1 SIGSS
6 AVKMLRVL
14 SFRSENAAD
23 VVKKYFNIQKD
34 GSFESKVGYFVF
46 KKLSF

>member
-1 SIGSS
+1 Y
-6 AVKMLRVL
+6 LQ
-14 SFRSENAAD
+14 ENAAD

>member
-1 SIGSS
+1 TS
-6 AVKMLRVL
+6 VFL
-14 SFRSENAAD
+14 
-23 VVKKYFNIQKD
+23 YFNIQKD

>member
-1 SIGSS
+1 
-6 AVKMLRVL
+6 
-14 SFRSENAAD
+14 
-23 VVKKYFNIQKD
+23 YFNIQKD